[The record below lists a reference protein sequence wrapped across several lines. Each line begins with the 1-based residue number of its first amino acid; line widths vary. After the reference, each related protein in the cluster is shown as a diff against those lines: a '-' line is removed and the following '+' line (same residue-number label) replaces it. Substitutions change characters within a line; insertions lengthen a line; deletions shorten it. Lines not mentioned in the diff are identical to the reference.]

1 MEGYKRTL
9 FMGIILIALRVVFS
23 TTLSEKAGSLGIVFI
38 ATGGL
43 LFIIGMS
50 RKKEENKETEKD
62 NKHLAKNDAR

>member
-1 MEGYKRTL
+1 
-9 FMGIILIALRVVFS
+9 MGIILIALRVVFS

-50 RKKEENKETEKD
+50 RKKEENKEKEKD

>member
-50 RKKEENKETEKD
+50 RKKEENKEKEKD